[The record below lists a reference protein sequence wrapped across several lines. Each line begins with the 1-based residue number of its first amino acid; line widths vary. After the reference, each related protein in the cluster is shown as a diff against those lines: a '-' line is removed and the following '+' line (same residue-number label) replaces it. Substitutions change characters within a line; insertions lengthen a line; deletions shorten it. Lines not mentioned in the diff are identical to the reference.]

1 MYYLKEWE
9 DSSVTLMT
17 DEQSLWT
24 FNSLYEAYTVCREM
38 YDLGPEFGC
47 TEIENGVENS

>member
-24 FNSLYEAYTVCREM
+24 LNSLYEAYTVCSEM
-38 YDLGPEFGC
+38 YDLGTEFGW
-47 TEIENGVENS
+47 TEIENEAENS